1 MTSYIESLVDQL
13 VIVVTVEGR
22 VFTGVLRSFDQ
33 YMNMF
38 ISECLEKV
46 YSSNEGVNFIKLGLY
61 LIRGDNVSLV
71 SEVDE
76 LMEKQV
82 DYSKIMAEPLK
93 EMKWH

>member
-13 VIVVTVEGR
+13 VLVVTNEGR
-22 VFTGVLRSFDQ
+22 VFSGVLRSFDQ
-33 YMNMF
+33 SMNMF

-46 YSSNEGVNFIKLGLY
+46 YSSHEGVNFLKLGLFM
-61 LIRGDNVSLV
+61 IRGDNVSLV

-76 LMEKQV
+76 LMEKQL
-82 DYSKIMAEPLK
+82 DYSKIMARPIK